1 MSPQELKLCY
11 MEKDRYATQSV
22 MSPNTGVIK
31 TMDGREHVMT
41 AETPIPC
48 FRCGFC
54 CTLYQPPLHPE
65 DIERIASVLRMST
78 VEFISMYVQR
88 VPTRESYLLRATE
101 RGCIFLTWDGNGKAC
116 CTIYP
121 FRPKVCREWT
131 PSLSKPEC
139 LEGLAK
145 LKSKGQIILLDELFS
160 SEDDKAELSSAIT
173 KALGHL
179 RSP

>member
-1 MSPQELKLCY
+1 

-54 CTLYQPPLHPE
+54 CILYQPPLHPK

-78 VEFISMYVQR
+78 VEFISKYVER
-88 VPTRESYLLRATE
+88 VPTREGYLLQGTE
-101 RGCIFLTWDGNGKAC
+101 RGCIFLTWDEDGKAC
-116 CTIYP
+116 CSIYP
-121 FRPKVCREWT
+121 VRPKVCREWT

-145 LKSKGQIILLDELFS
+145 LKSKRQIVLLDELFS
-160 SEDDKAELSSAIT
+160 SEEDKAEFSSALT
-173 KALGHL
+173 KDFSHV
-179 RSP
+179 RYP